1 MRRKPLI
8 FAELCAGSA
17 SVTAGLL
24 GGERAKPPISYMGAK
39 TGIRAWILE
48 ALGLRVGQGADA
60 VLLCEP
66 GPWAPVWALL
76 SQPGGPEQVAAH
88 IRGWQVEGA
97 ANPRALW
104 DRLKAEGWADLRGA
118 EGVGRWLLCADWA
131 FRRGHPNSSFIGESS
146 GKKRNLSA
154 GTLATR
160 TEAVAR
166 WMLAC
171 KWSFSEKG
179 PQHGYGGPGCE
190 VRTYDSGWTTEKRD
204 TAIGIPRFTGQ
215 IEACGKWLSSAPFA
229 VYQGSAMDLY
239 PPADASDWVTYLDPP
254 YVGTSGYQSEFPR
267 AQVIEVALRWHNAG
281 ATVAISEAVPI
292 DIPGWYHVNLSNAR
306 RGNKRTFSKQQ
317 EEYLTMNRPP
327 HRVPGEQ
334 LGMFGGER

>member
-1 MRRKPLI
+1 MRKPLI

-24 GGERAKPPISYMGAK
+24 GGERAKAPISYMGAK
-39 TGIRAWILE
+39 TGYRAWILE
-48 ALGLRVGQGADA
+48 ALGLRMGQGADVV
-60 VLLCEP
+60 VLVEP

-76 SQPGGPEQVAAH
+76 SQPGGPALVAEVIRRWSLPVECFGPRNLWNWLKA
-88 IRGWQVEGA
+88 RGWGELET
-97 ANPRALW
+97 P
-104 DRLKAEGWADLRGA
+104 E
-118 EGVGRWLLCADWA
+118 EVGRWLQLFGWSYCSDHLSYGGPGSHSKNTVSPAD
-131 FRRGHPNSSFIGESS
+131 
-146 GKKRNLSA
+146 
-154 GTLATR
+154 LAPR
-160 TEAVAR
+160 VEAVAR

-179 PQHGYGGPGCE
+179 PEHGYGGPGCE

-204 TAIGIPRFTGQ
+204 AAIGVPRF
-215 IEACGKWLSSAPFA
+215 IEKIESCGKWLSSAPFA
-229 VYQGSAMDLY
+229 VHQGSAMDLY